1 MTTSTLLKSV
11 ARLALTSHAFS
22 DADLEQ
28 PWRWRAHDE
37 GVRFALLGAYH
48 ELRDLAVTLAHRRAQ
63 DGTPL
68 TRAQRALAPY
78 HNAYRELRAL
88 LLGVSEELYEQAP
101 APGEWP
107 LRTILNHMVATQ
119 RTFFTLVHYGLRRQR
134 ADEELPARLPEGEV
148 QRVVDSD
155 EAFAAV
161 WRDGSVSDLLRYFD
175 ALHERTLREFVAIS
189 DGELEGPSIW
199 WEDEPLSLQYRLH
212 RFDAHVRQHTIQVE
226 KTLEAV
232 GHTNTE
238 ARSLIRLLYRA
249 LAQVESAILGAEDLG
264 QNERQAL
271 AAQLGER
278 AAEIETVVQQA
289 QQMVTAAQEGDQDA
303 VQQLLQENKRLAQC
317 VDDGLMP
324 LPMAALYRGHEE
336 IAAMLAAACEELDI
350 FTAAAMGRQD
360 EVEALVGEWQG
371 YVNDVARDGFTPLQL
386 ACYFG
391 REETAL
397 WLMDN
402 GADLEAVAQNGQRIR
417 PIHAAAANGNLVV
430 LRALL
435 DRGADV
441 NARQQQDFTPLHTAA
456 DRGDGEMA
464 RLFLEH
470 GADPGA
476 RDASGRTAADIAR
489 EQGHGAL
496 GEKIGDWRL
505 ETGD

>member
-1 MTTSTLLKSV
+1 MTTPTLLKSV
-11 ARLALTSHAFS
+11 TKLAITSASFG

-48 ELRDLAVTLAHRRAQ
+48 ELRDLAVRLSGERAQ
-63 DGTPL
+63 SGPPL
-68 TRAQRALAPY
+68 TNAQRALALY
-78 HNAYRELRAL
+78 HTGYRELQAL
-88 LLGVSEELYEQAP
+88 LVGVPQALYEEAP

-107 LRTILNHMVATQ
+107 LRTVLNHMVATQ
-119 RTFFTLVHYGLRRQR
+119 RTFFTLVHYALARQR
-134 ADEELPARLPEGEV
+134 ESEERPARLPQGEE

-161 WRDGSVSDLLRYFD
+161 WRDGSLSDLLRYFD
-175 ALHERTLREFVAIS
+175 ALHGRALHEFADIS
-189 DGELEGPSIW
+189 DDELEGPSIW

-226 KTLEAV
+226 KTLEALA
-232 GHTNTE
+232 HANTE
-238 ARSLIRLLYRA
+238 ARRLIRLLYRA

-271 AAQLGER
+271 AEELGER
-278 AAEIETVVQQA
+278 ATEIETLVQQA
-289 QQMVTAAQEGDQDA
+289 QQMISAAQEGDRDA
-303 VQQLLQENKRLAQC
+303 VQQLLQGNERLAQC
-317 VDDGLMP
+317 VDDGLIP

-336 IAAMLAAACEELDI
+336 IAAMLATACEELDI
-350 FTAAAMGRQD
+350 FTAAALGRQE
-360 EVEALVGEWQG
+360 EVEARVGEWQG

-397 WLMDN
+397 WLMEN
-402 GADLEAVAQNGQRIR
+402 GADLEAVAQNEQRIR

-435 DRGADV
+435 QGGADV
-441 NARQQQDFTPLHTAA
+441 NAHQQQDFTPLHTAA

-470 GADPGA
+470 GADPDA

-489 EQGHGAL
+489 ERGHGAL
-496 GEKIGDWRL
+496 AEKIEDWRL
-505 ETGD
+505 ETG